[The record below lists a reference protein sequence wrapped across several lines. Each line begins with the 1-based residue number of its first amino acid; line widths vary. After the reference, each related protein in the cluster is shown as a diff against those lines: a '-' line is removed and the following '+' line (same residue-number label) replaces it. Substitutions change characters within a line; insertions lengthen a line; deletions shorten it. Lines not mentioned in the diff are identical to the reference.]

1 MLWSCYIYI
10 ISIGI
15 IFIFY
20 RSIQWYIIIKMWAMY
35 LLSDVWCFLITIKI
49 SKETQHMPN
58 HVTKWIPFKVNLVI
72 VTINTFETFRYII
85 EMMIYKLRQWQ
96 NIFPVDLYFDRML
109 LTWKAHDCI
118 SRNCRHIKHNAVIFL
133 FISMCKLSLD

>member
-72 VTINTFETFRYII
+72 VTINTFETRDFGILLRWWYINCDND
-85 EMMIYKLRQWQ
+85 K
-96 NIFPVDLYFDRML
+96 IFSQLI
-109 LTWKAHDCI
+109 CI
-118 SRNCRHIKHNAVIFL
+118 SIECYWPEKRMIVFHEIVG
-133 FISMCKLSLD
+133 ISNTMP